1 MTPAESLIAEPV
13 SVRRWIALRL
23 RAIRAFSLPVS
34 VGPVLVA
41 TAAVRPVGQWHWGI
55 LVASVFGAALL
66 HLAGN
71 LLNDYF
77 DFRSGVDRR
86 VEGDQNRP
94 GRLLVRGELQPRDI
108 FREAMVCLLLAA
120 TAGLYLVWL
129 RGPGLL
135 WFALVGA
142 AALYSY
148 TGPPFKLKYRTL
160 GEAVIFLT
168 FGPFLMTGAAYAQT
182 GRVELSALLLAVPVG
197 LATTAILVAN
207 NLRDREEDRT
217 ASVRTLAQLGDG
229 RLARALYVGCILGC
243 VFGLAGLAAAG
254 LAPRPLVF
262 TPILLVLFG
271 RPLASVWQN
280 RRLPDIDA
288 KTARAETVLLCCLI
302 VTFVCTGPV

>member
-1 MTPAESLIAEPV
+1 MTPAEFLIAEPV

-55 LVASVFGAALL
+55 LMASVFGAALL

-86 VEGDQNRP
+86 LEGDQNRP
-94 GRLLVRGELQPRDI
+94 GRLLVRGELRPRDI
-108 FREAMVCLLLAA
+108 FREAIVCLLLAA

-135 WFALVGA
+135 WFGLAGA

-160 GEAVIFLT
+160 GEAVIFVT
-168 FGPFLMTGAAYAQT
+168 FGPLLMTGAAYAQT

-197 LATTAILVAN
+197 LATTAVLVGN
-207 NLRDREEDRT
+207 NLRDREEDGK
-217 ASVRTLAQLGDG
+217 AGVRTLAQLGDG

-254 LAPRPLVF
+254 LAPRLLVF
-262 TPILLVLFG
+262 TPILLVLSG
-271 RPLASVWQN
+271 RPLACVWQN

-288 KTARAETVLLCCLI
+288 KTARWETVLLCCLI
-302 VTFVCTGPV
+302 VTLVCTGPV